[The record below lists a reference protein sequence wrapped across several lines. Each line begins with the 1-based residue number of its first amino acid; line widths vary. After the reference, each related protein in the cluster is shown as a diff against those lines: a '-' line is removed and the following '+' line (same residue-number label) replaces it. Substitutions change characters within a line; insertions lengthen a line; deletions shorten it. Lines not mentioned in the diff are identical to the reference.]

1 MAVSY
6 GSSGVR
12 SNKAAVATTDT
23 VTPALPAGVA
33 AGDLLVIFASSF
45 RDATTFSA
53 DQSYVN
59 TRQNTKIAILEKTAG
74 GSEVA
79 PTVTFGGL
87 TVGDLI
93 SAVIMRFPGGA
104 ATKDWSNVTGAM
116 SATTLPGPPLTVTD
130 TGSVGVVIGYQ
141 PNDKTGAT
149 FTANSWTER
158 EYSTTTTGTDGT
170 HYVATQDGLA
180 SGSQTMPIWTW
191 VGSLEYR
198 AISFSVP
205 PGTGNQTITGTLF
218 SNSNTFFGA
227 TVSAG
232 SVNIAGSL
240 YSDADAFY
248 GATVTANWL
257 ISGSLYSD
265 PDTFYAAAVTASNV
279 ITGLLFTDPD
289 TFFAA
294 TITADGATQAITGE
308 LFANDNAFFGATIAL
323 EAPAIPSRGGFWGGR
338 VTKRFRDEQ
347 RDQLK
352 EALRREAETIELLGD
367 AYDRANG
374 IAKVAFEAA
383 GVPVP
388 ASIPAS
394 VAAVARRAPDH
405 ITTALVNDLLKA
417 IATYQRQQMEEEEA
431 MVLLLVA

>member
-33 AGDLLVIFASSF
+33 AGDQLVIFASSF

-116 SATTLPGPPLTVTD
+116 SATTLPGPPLTVAD

-158 EYSTTTTGTDGT
+158 EYTFTTTGTDGT
-170 HYVATQDGLA
+170 HYVATQDGLV
-180 SGSQTMPIWTW
+180 SGAQTMPTWTW
-191 VGSLEYR
+191 VGGLEYR

-205 PGTGNQTITGTLF
+205 PGTGNQTITGALF

-232 SVNIAGSL
+232 AVSITGSL

-248 GATVTANWL
+248 GATVAAIWP
-257 ISGSLYSD
+257 ISGSLYQDTDAFYGAVASANYSISGSQYSE
-265 PDTFYAAAVTASNV
+265 PDAFYSAIVVADSASHSITSSGTSYSHKTLSRVAREAKQAGSKRKAVLVKGIAGV
-279 ITGLLFTDPD
+279 IGNPPQ
-289 TFFAA
+289 ANRA
-294 TITADGATQAITGE
+294 VQQAISERPAEFVINAPE
-308 LFANDNAFFGATIAL
+308 LADLAIRASEILAL
-323 EAPAIPSRGGFWGGR
+323 W
-338 VTKRFRDEQ
+338 D
-347 RDQLK
+347 
-352 EALRREAETIELLGD
+352 
-367 AYDRANG
+367 
-374 IAKVAFEAA
+374 
-383 GVPVP
+383 
-388 ASIPAS
+388 
-394 VAAVARRAPDH
+394 
-405 ITTALVNDLLKA
+405 
-417 IATYQRQQMEEEEA
+417 EEEA
-431 MVLLLVA
+431 ELLLLTAV

>member
-23 VTPALPAGVA
+23 VTPALPTGVA

-205 PGTGNQTITGTLF
+205 PGTGDQTITGALF
-218 SNSNTFFGA
+218 NNSNTFFGA
-227 TVSAG
+227 TVSRGAV
-232 SVNIAGSL
+232 SIAGSL
-240 YSDADAFY
+240 YSDVDAFY
-248 GATVTANWL
+248 GATVGASYAIAGDRFDNSQTFYQATVTPGPVV
-257 ISGSLYSD
+257 ISGALY
-265 PDTFYAAAVTASNV
+265 TNGQT
-279 ITGLLFTDPD
+279 
-289 TFFAA
+289 
-294 TITADGATQAITGE
+294 
-308 LFANDNAFFGATIAL
+308 FFGATISIDGGAQNITAALFTNVQSFFGATVSVVAPTKPEVGGGAGRTTVTRTRAIYKRKQSEIPEWERPSQPKAPIKAKAMRRPEAETFEHLAAKPLPQVALADVELLAAL
-323 EAPAIPSRGGFWGGR
+323 EAAQIEIEAREQEAI
-338 VTKRFRDEQ
+338 
-347 RDQLK
+347 
-352 EALRREAETIELLGD
+352 
-367 AYDRANG
+367 
-374 IAKVAFEAA
+374 
-383 GVPVP
+383 
-388 ASIPAS
+388 
-394 VAAVARRAPDH
+394 
-405 ITTALVNDLLKA
+405 
-417 IATYQRQQMEEEEA
+417 M
-431 MVLLLVA
+431 LLLLAA